1 MTLYAH
7 WRAVDTAD
15 YKVVIWKQKVTDDK
29 NAADSEKH
37 YDFYSYTLMENA
49 HTDSVVLDLPAYQAE
64 RFERQSGTDFD
75 CFHYSR
81 TEVVVDGTAYDG
93 RTQKNQC
100 VVAPDGSTVVN
111 VYYDRELMRIRFK
124 YSNNNI
130 VEFTGLYEQTFAQN
144 GYKWSDVPPTSGYL
158 WHDSNSFQTLLDA
171 FTEKTSPYVLSLEA
185 ASTNCTIYHYKQGLN
200 GKYSTNDRYSARASN
215 GNFTFSN
222 KFLGFTVT
230 SYRIGNSGFNEN
242 GGSSDA
248 SEGKTADLS
257 STSPL
262 HVYHERKK
270 FELTLW
276 ITA

>member
-1 MTLYAH
+1 
-7 WRAVDTAD
+7 
-15 YKVVIWKQKVTDDK
+15 
-29 NAADSEKH
+29 
-37 YDFYSYTLMENA
+37 MENA
-49 HTDSVVLDLPAYQAE
+49 HTGDVVLDLPAYQAE

-81 TEVVVDGTAYDG
+81 TEVVVNGTAYDG

-171 FTEKTSPYVLSLEA
+171 FTQKNQSVCAFIRS
-185 ASTNCTIYHYKQGLN
+185 CIYKLYDLPLQAGL
-200 GKYSTNDRYSARASN
+200 
-215 GNFTFSN
+215 
-222 KFLGFTVT
+222 
-230 SYRIGNSGFNEN
+230 
-242 GGSSDA
+242 
-248 SEGKTADLS
+248 
-257 STSPL
+257 
-262 HVYHERKK
+262 ERKV
-270 FELTLW
+270 FDE
-276 ITA
+276 

>member
-1 MTLYAH
+1 M
-7 WRAVDTAD
+7 
-15 YKVVIWKQKVTDDK
+15 VIWKQKVTDDK

-49 HTDSVVLDLPAYQAE
+49 HTDSVVLDLPEYLTE
-64 RFERQSGTDFD
+64 DFERQSGTDFD

-81 TEVVVDGTAYDG
+81 TEVVCGGTAYDG

-171 FTEKTSPYVLSLEA
+171 FTQKNQSVCAFIRS
-185 ASTNCTIYHYKQGLN
+185 CIYKLYDLPLQAGL
-200 GKYSTNDRYSARASN
+200 
-215 GNFTFSN
+215 
-222 KFLGFTVT
+222 
-230 SYRIGNSGFNEN
+230 
-242 GGSSDA
+242 
-248 SEGKTADLS
+248 
-257 STSPL
+257 
-262 HVYHERKK
+262 ERKV
-270 FELTLW
+270 FDE
-276 ITA
+276 

>member
-1 MTLYAH
+1 
-7 WRAVDTAD
+7 
-15 YKVVIWKQKVTDDK
+15 
-29 NAADSEKH
+29 
-37 YDFYSYTLMENA
+37 FYSYTLMENA
-49 HTDSVVLDLPAYQAE
+49 HTDSVVLDLPEYLTE
-64 RFERQSGTDFD
+64 DFESQSGTDFD

-81 TEVVVDGTAYDG
+81 TEVVVNGTAYDG

-248 SEGKTADLS
+248 HEGKTADLS

-262 HVYHERKK
+262 HVYHERK
-270 FELTLW
+270 
-276 ITA
+276 